1 MAEGA
6 QLLTETLKKTQT
18 DTTFKEMG
26 NDWVSMLMNMDASAS
41 DWGEQ
46 IGRTM
51 VEKIMKEM
59 VMGEMMQPFLNNI
72 QEAWNSAVA
81 NHDNQD
87 GTFDWEAIANDNGLQ
102 TAIGAAGNQFDTLQ
116 GIVKGLFQAFHIT
129 IDEGTDEDVKK
140 PLENLEDTILEALTD
155 TDMDGE
161 KLAKKIAQDFIKEMI
176 STLRDS
182 KFAEEIQDIRDYY
195 QALLDGK
202 EGYTIDEL
210 KQNVRAFYKAV
221 SEHPTI
227 EPLIDEWKELNKE
240 IEDSATPF
248 DNMRD
253 NFRSYIMDITKTGKD
268 LAQDLKKTFTEEFV
282 DKFVMGEA
290 FDKVMQDFE
299 DDYLKIMGNKSLSK
313 EERAEQGKQIIA
325 AAQKY
330 YEAQKAEAKTWGD
343 LMGINS
349 KEDQSAYMN
358 TAQSFNY
365 DQADLI
371 GGMVTSILMGQTEGN
386 KVRQEILATLRAMDG
401 ITNPNSEVF
410 AEIQENISRSANY
423 LSHIEQAVSRI
434 DTAVARN
441 AAAVSGILSKLS

>member
-1 MAEGA
+1 M
-6 QLLTETLKKTQT
+6 
-18 DTTFKEMG
+18 
-26 NDWVSMLMNMDASAS
+26 
-41 DWGEQ
+41 
-46 IGRTM
+46 
-51 VEKIMKEM
+51 
-59 VMGEMMQPFLNNI
+59 
-72 QEAWNSAVA
+72 
-81 NHDNQD
+81 
-87 GTFDWEAIANDNGLQ
+87 
-102 TAIGAAGNQFDTLQ
+102 Q

-140 PLENLEDTILEALTD
+140 PLENLEETILEALTD

-161 KLAKKIAQDFIKEMI
+161 KLAKKIAQDFIREMI
-176 STLRDS
+176 STLMDD
-182 KFAEEIQDIRDYY
+182 KFAKEIQDIRDYY

-253 NFRSYIMDITKTGKD
+253 RFRSDIMDMTKKGKD
-268 LAQDLKKTFTEEFV
+268 FAQDLKKTFTEEFV
-282 DKFVMGEA
+282 DNFVMGEA

-401 ITNPNSEVF
+401 ITNPNSELF
-410 AEIQENISRSANY
+410 AEMSENISRSANY